1 MADDEEVEMTLSEHL
16 EELRKRLIISVIA
29 ILITTTAVFFVSE
42 FLLQVLIAPSGGL
55 QLKAFNLTDGFMIKA
70 RIALYGGIVLAFPV
84 WAFHIIRYV
93 SPGLME
99 NERRVIFPAL
109 AFSLGLFILG
119 VAFGYFMLSGMIRA
133 LVMFFPTGVELLP
146 NADEYISFVLFFLL
160 AAGIAFQLPTIIIV
174 LVQLRIVKTSWLRK
188 NRRYTYFAL
197 FAFAEIVTPVS
208 DPIVAPMVVM
218 GPLVILYELS
228 VILGRRIESR
238 RAREEAAEMA
248 LYTNTISG
256 GN

>member
-1 MADDEEVEMTLSEHL
+1 MNEEVEMTLSEHL
-16 EELRKRLIISVIA
+16 EELRSRLIISVIA
-29 ILITTTAVFFVSE
+29 ILITTTAVFFVSDFILQ
-42 FLLQVLIAPSGGL
+42 FLVAPSGGL
-55 QLKAFNLTDGFMIKA
+55 QLKAFSLTDGFMIKA

-99 NERRVIFPAL
+99 NEKRFMFPAL
-109 AFSLGLFILG
+109 LFSLALFVAG
-119 VAFGYFMLSGMIRA
+119 VVFGYFMLSGMIRA
-133 LVMFFPTGVELLP
+133 LVTFFPSNVELLP
-146 NADEYISFVLFFLL
+146 NADDYISFILFFLL
-160 AAGIAFQLPTIIIV
+160 AAGIAFQLPTIIV
-174 LVQLRIVKTSWLRK
+174 LLVQLRIVNTSFLRK

-197 FAFAEIVTPVS
+197 FAFSEIITPVS

-228 VILGRRIESR
+228 VILGRRIEKR
-238 RAREEAAEMA
+238 RAKEEAAEMA
-248 LYTNTISG
+248 LYTNSIAG